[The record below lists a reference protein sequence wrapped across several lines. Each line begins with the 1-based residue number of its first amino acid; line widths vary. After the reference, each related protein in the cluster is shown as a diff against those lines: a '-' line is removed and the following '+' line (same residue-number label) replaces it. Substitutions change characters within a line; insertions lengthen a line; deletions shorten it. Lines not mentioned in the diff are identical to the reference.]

1 MRFNVGIDALPD
13 FGTGMKL
20 VEAALPENVSVAVS
34 GTKWTVAK
42 ALSLKYQ
49 KVKENGSVRYEL
61 PIPDGNVAG
70 LKLKYT
76 TKNGQFKGS
85 FKMYATDADGGASAS
100 GHDNGGSAASGRN
113 PKLKKY
119 TVNVVGF
126 VVDGVGIG
134 EARCKKP
141 AAGPWSV
148 TVE

>member
-1 MRFNVGIDALPD
+1 MAQV
-13 FGTGMKL
+13 T
-20 VEAALPENVSVAVS
+20 VS

-49 KVKENGSVRYEL
+49 KIKEENGSVRYEL

-76 TKNGQFKGS
+76 AKNGQFKGS
-85 FKMYATDADGGASAS
+85 FKLYATDADGGASAS
-100 GHDNGGSAASGRN
+100 GHDNGGVAASGRK

-126 VVDGVGIG
+126 VVDGVGTG

-141 AAGPWSV
+141 AAGPWTV

>member
-1 MRFNVGIDALPD
+1 MPGGTLHFNVGIDALPD
-13 FGTGMKL
+13 FGAGMKL
-20 VEAALPENVSVAVS
+20 VEDALPYDVPVTVS

-42 ALSLKYQ
+42 ALTLKYQ

-70 LKLKYT
+70 LKLKYAA
-76 TKNGQFKGS
+76 KNGQFKGS
-85 FKMYATDADGGASAS
+85 FKMYATTGGEK
-100 GHDNGGSAASGRN
+100 